1 MLLVVGVNL
10 VHSQLHPRLHCRAQ
24 LRMHQIEHDRH
35 TASLRAGAIP
45 QYPPPARMDAPPARP
60 QDRKIPYGVWGC
72 ILRGGQLAGGAT
84 LESGAPPATR
94 LDRRD
99 PARKN
104 GCTSRK
110 TARPQ
115 DPLGSL
121 EMHLAGRQLA
131 GGASLQSDAPPP
143 QPARI
148 RGPRSQEWMHLLHD
162 RTTAK
167 SPGASNLAAGPS
179 CKLPPPAR
187 CTSRLPRGSCGLA
200 VLREVHQ
207 TYTREGPLY
216 KTIVYTREGPIYKII
231 AYTRGCAYTKGWPD
245 TR

>member
-1 MLLVVGVNL
+1 
-10 VHSQLHPRLHCRAQ
+10 
-24 LRMHQIEHDRH
+24 MH
-35 TASLRAGAIP
+35 LAG
-45 QYPPPARMDAPPARP
+45 R
-60 QDRKIPYGVWGC
+60 
-72 ILRGGQLAGGAT
+72 QLAGGAT

-162 RTTAK
+162 RTTAT

-179 CKLPPPAR
+179 CKLPPPQDAPPD
-187 CTSRLPRGSCGLA
+187 SLGDLA
-200 VLREVHQ
+200 VLRSCGRCIKPSSRALLQIAPPRKMHLQ
-207 TYTREGPLY
+207 TP
-216 KTIVYTREGPIYKII
+216 
-231 AYTRGCAYTKGWPD
+231 
-245 TR
+245 

>member
-104 GCTSRK
+104 GCTSK
-110 TARPQ
+110 
-115 DPLGSL
+115 
-121 EMHLAGRQLA
+121 
-131 GGASLQSDAPPP
+131 
-143 QPARI
+143 
-148 RGPRSQEWMHLLHD
+148 
-162 RTTAK
+162 
-167 SPGASNLAAGPS
+167 
-179 CKLPPPAR
+179 
-187 CTSRLPRGSCGLA
+187 LPRGSCGLA

-216 KTIVYTREGPIYKII
+216 KTIVYTREGPI
-231 AYTRGCAYTKGWPD
+231 
-245 TR
+245 